1 MLFTTFWQHLWVFP
15 YETVHVSSLL
25 IHVYKQK
32 TFPLDNETIN
42 IQTCF
47 SLALCAPAIWGFYIL
62 KIALILFIQIWSTG
76 FVLTF
81 PSHHI
86 LCESEFVLFHR
97 TSKVLLINLLI
108 KLLIGLTATWNDSPK
123 SKDCESLMTF
133 TVLDLYSPRSILLL
147 LCCWN
152 CGIVH
157 ALVKLWVN
165 KGNSRL

>member
-25 IHVYKQK
+25 IHVYIQK

-81 PSHHI
+81 QSHHI
-86 LCESEFVLFHR
+86 LRESQFALFHR

-123 SKDCESLMTF
+123 SKDCESLMSSRPLQSSFNT
-133 TVLDLYSPRSILLL
+133 TTALLL
-147 LCCWN
+147 E
-152 CGIVH
+152 
-157 ALVKLWVN
+157 LWYCSCT
-165 KGNSRL
+165 G